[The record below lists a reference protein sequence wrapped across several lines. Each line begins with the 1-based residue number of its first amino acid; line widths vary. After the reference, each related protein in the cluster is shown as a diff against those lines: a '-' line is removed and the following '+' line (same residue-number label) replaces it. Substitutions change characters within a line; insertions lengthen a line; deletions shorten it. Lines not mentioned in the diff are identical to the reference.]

1 MSQLDLSLEAAISS
15 RHLSFI
21 ESGKAQPSREKARL
35 ANALSIPLRERNALL
50 MAAGYAPVYRES
62 TLATP
67 EMALAKRA
75 VEFMLKQQEPY
86 PAIVLNRHW
95 DLVLITVAQP
105 GSSSSCWAANPVS

>member
-1 MSQLDLSLEAAISS
+1 ML
-15 RHLSFI
+15 
-21 ESGKAQPSREKARL
+21 ARL

-67 EMALAKRA
+67 EMALAKKA
-75 VEFMLKQQEPY
+75 VEFILKQQEPC

-95 DLVLITVAQP
+95 DLVLINSWRSPAHQVLAGRPTQ
-105 GSSSSCWAANPVS
+105 